1 MSPHRLIF
9 PIVRIWGSVIQKF
22 EVGVAFLT
30 FTPNNMLKLF
40 LLPVS
45 TVLGLMDLEAKRRYS

>member
-1 MSPHRLIF
+1 MSPHRPIF
-9 PIVRIWGSVIQKF
+9 PLVRIWGSVIQKL

-45 TVLGLMDLEAKRRYS
+45 TVLGLMDLEAKRRYN

>member
-9 PIVRIWGSVIQKF
+9 PIVRIWGSVIQKL

-45 TVLGLMDLEAKRRYS
+45 TVLGLMDLEAKRRYN

>member
-45 TVLGLMDLEAKRRYS
+45 TVLGLMDLEAKRRYN